1 MKKPA
6 FDYRSLSVNQRLE
19 LVGDIWD
26 SIADEANANA
36 DLLHL
41 TDEQTAEL
49 DCRVAEY
56 EGDPSAGI
64 PMDEA
69 LKGIRARFRDR
80 R

>member
-1 MKKPA
+1 MTKPA
-6 FDYRSLSVNQRLE
+6 FDYRTLSVDERLE

-36 DLLHL
+36 DLLPL
-41 TDEQTAEL
+41 SEEQKAEL
-49 DCRVAEY
+49 DRRLAAY
-56 EGDPSAGI
+56 EADPSVSI

-69 LKGIRARFRDR
+69 LKGIRARFRAR

>member
-1 MKKPA
+1 MTKPA
-6 FDYRSLSVNQRLE
+6 FDYRTLSVDERLE

-36 DLLHL
+36 DLLPL
-41 TDEQTAEL
+41 SEEQKAEL
-49 DCRVAEY
+49 DRRLAAY
-56 EGDPSAGI
+56 EADPSAGV

-69 LKGIRARFRDR
+69 LKGIRARFRAR